1 MEALI
6 SLAGSHA
13 VEVQVTAVITSD
25 NIGKLLAE
33 DELETGWLTNNEHPF
48 ISWELIESNKY
59 RGCDSTHKHP
69 SSLLIIFCGA
79 EAAPQ
84 NFSLQLCHI
93 SWVSILYTFAVQAV
107 VWGPVASA
115 SPGSFY
121 KCIVSGFCCIRICI
135 LTRYPGICCIL
146 RIVHWYTSPPSPLH
160 FFIMHISQQPERI
173 PPFQQDGVE
182 WCHLQ
187 GCLLWVKR
195 RNNIFMLINLSCKK
209 GLSRYRLWLWRAD
222 APRGRSWPAYP
233 NGSRACKGHY
243 KVPSAEL
250 ALAESL
256 IWWGSQEKN
265 GKLSFIGLQTYIWRV
280 SGTLSVLPNATLRYK
295 TVPGYLWLVC
305 CLLRD

>member
-115 SPGSFY
+115 SPGSLLQMYSLRLLLYQNMHFN
-121 KCIVSGFCCIRICI
+121 KIP
-135 LTRYPGICCIL
+135 RYLLHIENRSLIHFPSL
-146 RIVHWYTSPPSPLH
+146 PSPFLYYAY
-160 FFIMHISQQPERI
+160 ISTTWKNPSFPAR
-173 PPFQQDGVE
+173 
-182 WCHLQ
+182 W
-187 GCLLWVKR
+187 
-195 RNNIFMLINLSCKK
+195 
-209 GLSRYRLWLWRAD
+209 SRVVSPARL
-222 APRGRSWPAYP
+222 P
-233 NGSRACKGHY
+233 
-243 KVPSAEL
+243 
-250 ALAESL
+250 
-256 IWWGSQEKN
+256 
-265 GKLSFIGLQTYIWRV
+265 
-280 SGTLSVLPNATLRYK
+280 
-295 TVPGYLWLVC
+295 LVG
-305 CLLRD
+305 